1 MKLIKILFAL
11 TIILL
16 SVGLSLLNPDIISF
30 NYILG
35 AVELP
40 VSVLMLS
47 AFALGLL
54 VGCIMLLIA
63 IGRVKLQLSKSQKA
77 LKLAKQE
84 LEKLRIMPIKSP

>member
-11 TIILL
+11 AIILL

-77 LKLAKQE
+77 LNLAKQE